1 MCASIEVSKSLVY
14 ERKAIKSRGNSF
26 EIKKKKMYAYMQSF
40 KRSCTYL
47 HLTDGIV
54 PKNQYGNIDVYT
66 KTMLPENSIL
76 IECDE
81 NCSMKM
87 LQNAAN
93 LLAIDYAKAIVSV

>member
-1 MCASIEVSKSLVY
+1 M
-14 ERKAIKSRGNSF
+14 
-26 EIKKKKMYAYMQSF
+26 
-40 KRSCTYL
+40 
-47 HLTDGIV
+47 TDGIV